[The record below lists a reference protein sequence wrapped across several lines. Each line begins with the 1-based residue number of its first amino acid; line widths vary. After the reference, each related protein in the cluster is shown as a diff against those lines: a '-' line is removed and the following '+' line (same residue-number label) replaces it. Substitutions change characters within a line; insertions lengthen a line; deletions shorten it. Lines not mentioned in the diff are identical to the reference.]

1 MEDDVNKETQVEV
14 AAAYRVRLAE
24 GGRVII
30 PARVRARLGLTEG
43 DVLIGEV
50 ADDAIVCKRW
60 DGTEEELECR
70 DLAREIAV
78 AFAKAP
84 AGHRDTL
91 VAMLAEDH
99 GLVVSFAGNK
109 A

>member
-1 MEDDVNKETQVEV
+1 MEDGGDEETQDEL
-14 AAAYRVRLAE
+14 ASAYRVRLAE

-30 PARVRARLGLTEG
+30 PARVRTRLGLAEG

-50 ADDAIVCKRW
+50 ADDGIVCKRW

-70 DLAREIAV
+70 DLAREIAA
-78 AFAKAP
+78 AFDRVSD
-84 AGHRDTL
+84 GHRDTL
-91 VAMLAEDH
+91 TRILADDH
-99 GLVVSFAGNK
+99 GLAVSFAGSQ

>member
-1 MEDDVNKETQVEV
+1 MEDDGSKVTQDKV

-24 GGRVII
+24 GGRVSI
-30 PARVRARLGLTEG
+30 PARVRARLGLAEG
-43 DVLIGEV
+43 DVLIGEL

-70 DLAREIAV
+70 DLAREIAA
-78 AFAKAP
+78 AFESVP
-84 AGHRDTL
+84 DGYRDTL
-91 VAMLAEDH
+91 TRILAEDH
-99 GLVVSFAGNK
+99 GLVVSFARSL

>member
-70 DLAREIAV
+70 DLAREIAA
-78 AFAKAP
+78 AFESVP
-84 AGHRDTL
+84 DGHRDTL
-91 VAMLAEDH
+91 VRMLAEDH
-99 GLVVSFAGNK
+99 GLLFAFAGSQ